1 MVVRRQPILA
11 LALMA
16 VLAVAGF
23 ASPGA
28 AESGALEPLTIETG
42 TGVHTIEVEVART
55 PEERGVGLMHRT
67 ELAPDRG
74 MLFDFGTVRQVT
86 MWMKNTLIP
95 LDMFFAES
103 SGRIVTIAERTTPLS
118 EKTHTLRPAGSLRA
132 GDGGW
137 QRRAP
142 RDRARRPPAPRAHRA
157 TVSEARL
164 KTEVLVQ
171 AGFRY
176 CQQALLSAALRRRG
190 DADAGALL
198 VKVSRLDGT
207 AAVFARTLSLDGG
220 LTWRRATGEGWIPE
234 EEAEA
239 RLTREIDFDPDVWI
253 VEVEDPEGRNPFAT
267 LTG

>member
-103 SGRIVTIAERTTPLS
+103 TGRIVTIAERTTPLS
-118 EKTHTLRPAGSLRA
+118 EKRIRSGQPVRFVLEMAGGSAERLAIAPGDRLR
-132 GDGGW
+132 
-137 QRRAP
+137 
-142 RDRARRPPAPRAHRA
+142 H
-157 TVSEARL
+157 
-164 KTEVLVQ
+164 
-171 AGFRY
+171 
-176 CQQALLSAALRRRG
+176 ALI
-190 DADAGALL
+190 
-198 VKVSRLDGT
+198 
-207 AAVFARTLSLDGG
+207 
-220 LTWRRATGEGWIPE
+220 EQP
-234 EEAEA
+234 
-239 RLTREIDFDPDVWI
+239 
-253 VEVEDPEGRNPFAT
+253 
-267 LTG
+267 